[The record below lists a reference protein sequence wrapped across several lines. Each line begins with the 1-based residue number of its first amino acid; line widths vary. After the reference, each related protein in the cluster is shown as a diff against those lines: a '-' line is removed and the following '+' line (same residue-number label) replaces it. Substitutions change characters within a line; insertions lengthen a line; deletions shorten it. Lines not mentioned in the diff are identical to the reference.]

1 MRVIRTSV
9 AATCAICERSLLT
22 GEQTFRFSPDGR
34 DYVDV
39 CPLCQDEALAHG
51 WVREGSS
58 LSPAVQPSVRRRS
71 RLASLLGA
79 GSAEPEPLMSEPI
92 LRRLSERELALVE
105 AAELFNATQFRRTI
119 AGVARALGP
128 PEVSIVPL
136 SGVNPEV
143 VITFAW
149 EITWYQYRVAPESG
163 QPVRLAER
171 GHDISEL
178 ELTAT
183 AWNAK
188 VDVEGRVVPE
198 IEPL

>member
-1 MRVIRTSV
+1 
-9 AATCAICERSLLT
+9 
-22 GEQTFRFSPDGR
+22 
-34 DYVDV
+34 
-39 CPLCQDEALAHG
+39 
-51 WVREGSS
+51 
-58 LSPAVQPSVRRRS
+58 
-71 RLASLLGA
+71 
-79 GSAEPEPLMSEPI
+79 MSEPI

>member
-1 MRVIRTSV
+1 
-9 AATCAICERSLLT
+9 
-22 GEQTFRFSPDGR
+22 
-34 DYVDV
+34 
-39 CPLCQDEALAHG
+39 
-51 WVREGSS
+51 
-58 LSPAVQPSVRRRS
+58 VQPSARRRS
-71 RLASLLGA
+71 LLASLLGT
-79 GSAEPEPLMSEPI
+79 GPAEPEPIMSEPI

-149 EITWYQYRVAPESG
+149 EITWYQYRVSPESG

-178 ELTAT
+178 EVSAT
-183 AWNAK
+183 VWNAK